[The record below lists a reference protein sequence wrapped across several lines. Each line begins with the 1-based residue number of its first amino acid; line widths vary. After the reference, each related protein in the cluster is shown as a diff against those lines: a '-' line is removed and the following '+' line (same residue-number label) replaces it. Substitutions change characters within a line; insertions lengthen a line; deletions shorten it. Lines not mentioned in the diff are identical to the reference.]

1 MKKVKLLLSALLLL
15 SMAISAKAANHDFS
29 GDKCYTIHRFGNA
42 SAYIFQS
49 GNQMGAGSLE
59 TNKMC
64 WWVLVPTGNDDC
76 YYIKNATTGKY
87 VQSVKGLAQNVPVAM
102 GDTPVEYQIK
112 KDEKSGSTKGYYYM
126 ASTDQ
131 TISTESASTTLGL
144 NWYQAGGTIVA
155 WYIRSGVNGNS
166 YWEIAEDENRY
177 SPNSIDAST
186 FSRSVQMYSVPCGT
200 TGSIFLKK
208 ADIEG
213 SDILSE
219 VHYSVSSKPSKA
231 HVIYTDQKAEVKQG
245 GTLPLSVTLSGSNA
259 NFRTFAYADWDKDG
273 VFEVS
278 QEITGS
284 TTTFNVPADA
294 KIGQSRL
301 RIRVTNTDTEDA
313 EDDVIGF
320 CYDFLV
326 NVVSGDSEIEWT
338 VEVNDKTRGTVSAEE
353 VGGTLKATVTPLG
366 DAVFKGWKLMHS
378 YFKGEIIGTKTE
390 IEVPLTQSVR
400 LVAILSPNTNEAS
413 GIATSEQETLKNNGI
428 YTLQGIKI
436 KGENRSQLPKGIYI
450 INNKKEIIR

>member
-1 MKKVKLLLSALLLL
+1 MKKVKLFLSALLLQFV
-15 SMAISAKAANHDFS
+15 AIGAEAANHDFS
-29 GDKCYTIHRFGNA
+29 GDKFYTIHRFGNA

-49 GNQMGAGSLE
+49 GNQMGAGGLE
-59 TNKMC
+59 TQKMC

-155 WYIRSGVNGNS
+155 WYIRSGTNGNS
-166 YWEIAEDENRY
+166 YWDIVEDEYRY

-200 TGSIFLKK
+200 TGSIYLKK

-219 VHYSVSSKPSKA
+219 LHYSVSSKPSKS

-259 NFRTFAYADWDKDG
+259 NIRTFAYADWDRDG

-278 QEITGS
+278 QEITGG
-284 TTTFNVPADA
+284 TTTFKVPADA
-294 KIGQSRL
+294 KIGQGRL
-301 RIRVTNTDTEDA
+301 RIRVTDTDTEGA

-326 NVVSGDSEIEWT
+326 NVVSGDAEIEWT
-338 VEVNDKTRGTVSAEE
+338 VEVNDETRGIASAEE

-366 DAVFKGWKLMHS
+366 DSVFKGWKLMHS
-378 YFKGEIIGTKTE
+378 YFKGEIIGTTTE

-400 LVAILSPNTNEAS
+400 LVAILTPNTNEAS
-413 GIATSEQETLKNNGI
+413 GIETTERESKADNGI

-436 KGENRSQLPKGIYI
+436 NRSNLPKGIYI
-450 INNKKEIIR
+450 VNNKKKVIK